1 MGPALGSVCTE
12 TESRLGIEIARCKA
26 SLHKLSNSDQMT
38 ETSLSLGCVC
48 VPTIAEHAARSGV
61 AMLAQLKCDFAANNN
76 GMDT

>member
-1 MGPALGSVCTE
+1 MGPALGSVCIE

-38 ETSLSLGCVC
+38 KTPLSLGCVR